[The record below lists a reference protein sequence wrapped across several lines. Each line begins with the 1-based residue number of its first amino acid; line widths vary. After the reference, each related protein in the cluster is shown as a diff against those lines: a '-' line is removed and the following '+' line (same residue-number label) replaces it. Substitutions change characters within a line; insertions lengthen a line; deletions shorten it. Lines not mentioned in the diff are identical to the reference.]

1 MSDKKIDCKEKVTKL
16 LDELKKQRE
25 EFVQKLNEEIEALN
39 ERIRLLIEE
48 RTRVQGEIRLLK
60 VLKGQAPNING
71 EILKEFAD
79 EDTTTKDVKKAQ
91 LLK

>member
-79 EDTTTKDVKKAQ
+79 EDTTKDVKKAQ